1 MWRRWIPL
9 FLVACGGVSQEEFD
23 ERYITAACELT
34 IECAAEGSASTFF
47 SFDSVEDC
55 EAFLTLF
62 WNDAVAGCTYNADAG
77 ADCLDALDA
86 TECNDVTTPPAC
98 LEVYTGE
105 TCEFANTTST
115 TYTYTSTSGT

>member
-23 ERYITAACELT
+23 ERYITTACELT
-34 IECAAEGSASTFF
+34 IECAGQSSASTFF
-47 SFDSVEDC
+47 SFDSVEEC
-55 EAFLTLF
+55 EVFLTLF
-62 WNDAVAGCTYNADAG
+62 WNDAVANCDYNADAA

-86 TECNDVTTPPAC
+86 AECNDVTTPPAC

-105 TCEFANTTST
+105 TCEFANTST